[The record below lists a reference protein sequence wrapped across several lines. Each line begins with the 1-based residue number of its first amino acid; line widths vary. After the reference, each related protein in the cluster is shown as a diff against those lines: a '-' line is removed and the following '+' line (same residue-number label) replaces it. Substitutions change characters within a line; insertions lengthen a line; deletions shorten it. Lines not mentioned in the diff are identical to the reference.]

1 MKRNK
6 VSVNYIYNMLYQ
18 VLTFLTP
25 IITAPLLAR
34 TLGST
39 NLGIYDYTYTIVNW
53 FTIVGMLGISTYGN
67 REIAKASATNDKN
80 VVSKKF
86 SEIFTLQM
94 VSVLISF
101 TIFILLILLTNFR
114 YKTIFIIQGLLIFSS
129 AFEISW
135 FYAGMQDF
143 KKVSIRNMILK
154 LITVI
159 GIVLL
164 IHSDK
169 DLILY
174 TSFLAVLSVIN
185 SLILFYKIGDYV
197 NYKKPTIK
205 EFASHI
211 KGSIALFI
219 PQIATTIYS
228 VFGRTLIGM
237 LYTDIN
243 EVAFYNYA
251 YRFTTMIL
259 YIVTTIGTVMLPRV
273 VQIRNEDN
281 DEEAKR
287 ITNKTLKVALLL
299 SIPLAIGFSTVAPFF
314 IPWFLTENFSRV
326 STIICFLAPTIV
338 FISITNVL
346 GTQYLIPFEKTSKYT
361 ISVVSGCF
369 ISLLL
374 NFILI
379 RPFGGIGAAIT
390 TAITEFAVFVIQYC
404 FVRKSFNFEGTL
416 KKFFKYL
423 LAASIMGVVIVLIG
437 VALGVGFITNVIQV
451 LVGIIIYALF
461 LYFTKDD
468 IYQFLFDK
476 FKDLILSKIT
486 RKIKK
491 TIE

>member
-67 REIAKASATNDKN
+67 REIAKASATNDRN
-80 VVSKKF
+80 IVSKKF

-101 TIFILLILLTNFR
+101 TIFALLILLTNFQ

-154 LITVI
+154 LITVV
-159 GIVLL
+159 GIILL
-164 IHSDK
+164 IHDDS

-174 TSFLAVLSVIN
+174 TSFLAILSVFN
-185 SLILFYKIGDYV
+185 SLILFYKISDYV
-197 NYKKPTIK
+197 DYKKPTIK
-205 EFASHI
+205 EFCSHI

-251 YRFTTMIL
+251 YRFDTMVL
-259 YIVTTIGTVMLPRV
+259 YIVTTIGTVMLPKV
-273 VQIRNEDN
+273 VQIRSEGN

-287 ITNKTLKVALLL
+287 ITNKTLKVAFLL
-299 SIPLAIGFSTVAPFF
+299 SLPLAIGFATVSPYF
-314 IPWFLTENFSRV
+314 IPWFLTESFSRV

-369 ISLLL
+369 ISLLF
-374 NFILI
+374 NFLLI
-379 RPFGGIGAAIT
+379 KPLGGVGAAIT
-390 TAITEFAVFVIQYC
+390 TTITEFAVFVIQYC
-404 FVRKSFNFEGTL
+404 FVRKSFNFDGIL

-423 LAASIMGVVIVLIG
+423 FTASVMGVVIVLIG
-437 VALGVGFITNVIQV
+437 TALGVGLITNILQVIVGV
-451 LVGIIIYALF
+451 LLYAII
-461 LYFTKDD
+461 LYITKDD
-468 IYQFLFDK
+468 IFQFIFDK
-476 FKDLILSKIT
+476 FKDLIFSKIHLGH
-486 RKIKK
+486 
-491 TIE
+491 

>member
-53 FTIVGMLGISTYGN
+53 FIIFGMFGISIYGN
-67 REIAKASATNDKN
+67 REIAKATATNDKK

-94 VSVLISF
+94 ISVSISF
-101 TIFILLILLTNFR
+101 VIFMLLILLTNFD
-114 YKTIFIIQGLLIFSS
+114 YKNIFIIQGILILSG

-154 LITVI
+154 LITVL
-159 GIVLL
+159 GIVFF
-164 IHSDK
+164 IHSAN

-174 TSFLAVLSVIN
+174 TVFMAVVSVIN
-185 SLILFYKIGDYV
+185 SLLLFYKISDYV
-197 NYKKPTIK
+197 NYKRPTLK
-205 EFASHI
+205 EAFAHF

-251 YRFTTMIL
+251 YRFTTMVL

-273 VQIRNEDN
+273 VQIRSEGN
-281 DEEAKR
+281 DDEAKKL
-287 ITNKTLKVALLL
+287 TNKTLKVALLL
-299 SIPLAIGFSTVAPFF
+299 SLPLSIGFATVSPFF
-314 IPWFLTENFSRV
+314 IPWFLTEDFTRV
-326 STIICFLAPTIV
+326 GYIICFLAPTIV

-361 ISVVSGCF
+361 ISVISGCL
-369 ISLLL
+369 ISLLF

-379 RPFGGIGAAIT
+379 KPLGGIGAAV
-390 TAITEFAVFVIQYC
+390 TASLTEFSVFVIQYC
-404 FVRKSFNFEGTL
+404 FVRKTFNFNGVL

-423 LAASIMGVVIVLIG
+423 FIASIMGIIVVLIG
-437 VALGVGFITNVIQV
+437 LALGVGLITNILQV
-451 LVGIIIYALF
+451 LAGVVVYVFLLYISKDNIFEFLFNQIKELF
-461 LYFTKDD
+461 LK
-468 IYQFLFDK
+468 K
-476 FKDLILSKIT
+476 
-486 RKIKK
+486 RK
-491 TIE
+491 TSQ

>member
-53 FTIVGMLGISTYGN
+53 FIIFGMFGISIYGN
-67 REIAKASATNDKN
+67 REIAKATATNDKK

-94 VSVLISF
+94 ISVSISF
-101 TIFILLILLTNFR
+101 VIFMLLILLTNFD
-114 YKTIFIIQGLLIFSS
+114 YKNIFIIQGILILSG

-154 LITVI
+154 LITVL
-159 GIVLL
+159 GIVFF
-164 IHSDK
+164 IHSAN

-174 TSFLAVLSVIN
+174 TVFMAVVSVIN
-185 SLILFYKIGDYV
+185 SLLLFYKISDYV
-197 NYKKPTIK
+197 NYKRPTLK
-205 EFASHI
+205 EAFAHF

-251 YRFTTMIL
+251 YRFTTMVL

-273 VQIRNEDN
+273 VQIRSEGN
-281 DEEAKR
+281 DDEAKKL
-287 ITNKTLKVALLL
+287 TNKTLKVALLL
-299 SIPLAIGFSTVAPFF
+299 SLPLSIGFATVSPFF
-314 IPWFLTENFSRV
+314 IPWFLTEDFTRV
-326 STIICFLAPTIV
+326 GYIICFLAPTIV

-361 ISVVSGCF
+361 ISVISGCL
-369 ISLLL
+369 ISLLF

-379 RPFGGIGAAIT
+379 KPLGGIGAAV
-390 TAITEFAVFVIQYC
+390 TASLTEFSVFVIQYC
-404 FVRKSFNFEGTL
+404 FVRKTFNFNGVL

-423 LAASIMGVVIVLIG
+423 FIASIMGIIVVLIG
-437 VALGVGFITNVIQV
+437 LALGVGLITNILQV
-451 LVGIIIYALF
+451 LAGVAVYAF
-461 LYFTKDD
+461 LLYISKDD
-468 IYQFLFDK
+468 IFEFLFNQIK
-476 FKDLILSKIT
+476 ELFLKK
-486 RKIKK
+486 RK
-491 TIE
+491 TSQ

>member
-67 REIAKASATNDKN
+67 REIAKASATNDRN
-80 VVSKKF
+80 IVSKKF

-101 TIFILLILLTNFR
+101 TIFALLILLTNFQ

-154 LITVI
+154 LITVV
-159 GIVLL
+159 GIILL
-164 IHSDK
+164 IHDDS

-174 TSFLAVLSVIN
+174 TSFLAILSVFN
-185 SLILFYKIGDYV
+185 SLILFYKISDYV
-197 NYKKPTIK
+197 DYKKPTIK
-205 EFASHI
+205 EFCSHI

-251 YRFTTMIL
+251 YRFDTMVL
-259 YIVTTIGTVMLPRV
+259 YIVTTIGTVMLPKV
-273 VQIRNEDN
+273 VQIRSEGN

-287 ITNKTLKVALLL
+287 ITNKTLKVAFLL
-299 SIPLAIGFSTVAPFF
+299 SLPLAIGFATVSPYF
-314 IPWFLTENFSRV
+314 IPWFLTESFSRV

-369 ISLLL
+369 ISLLF
-374 NFILI
+374 NFLLI
-379 RPFGGIGAAIT
+379 KPLGGVGAAIT
-390 TAITEFAVFVIQYC
+390 TTITEFAVFVIQYC
-404 FVRKSFNFEGTL
+404 FVRKSFNFDGIL

-423 LAASIMGVVIVLIG
+423 FTASVMGVVIVLIG
-437 VALGVGFITNVIQV
+437 IALGVGLITNILQVIVGV
-451 LVGIIIYALF
+451 LLYAII
-461 LYFTKDD
+461 LYITKDD
-468 IYQFLFDK
+468 IFQFIFDK
-476 FKDLILSKIT
+476 FKDLIFSKIHLGH
-486 RKIKK
+486 
-491 TIE
+491 

>member
-67 REIAKASATNDKN
+67 REIAKASATNDRN
-80 VVSKKF
+80 IVSKKF

-101 TIFILLILLTNFR
+101 TIFALLILLTNFQ

-154 LITVI
+154 LITVV
-159 GIVLL
+159 GIILL
-164 IHSDK
+164 IHDDS

-174 TSFLAVLSVIN
+174 TSFLAILSVFN
-185 SLILFYKIGDYV
+185 SLILFYKISDYV
-197 NYKKPTIK
+197 DYKKPTIK
-205 EFASHI
+205 EFCSHI

-251 YRFTTMIL
+251 YRFDTMVL
-259 YIVTTIGTVMLPRV
+259 YIVTTIGTVMLPKV
-273 VQIRNEDN
+273 VQIRSEGN

-287 ITNKTLKVALLL
+287 ITNKTLKVAFLL
-299 SIPLAIGFSTVAPFF
+299 SLPLAIGFATVSPYF
-314 IPWFLTENFSRV
+314 IPWFLTESFSRV

-369 ISLLL
+369 ISLLF
-374 NFILI
+374 NFLLI
-379 RPFGGIGAAIT
+379 KPLGGVGAAIT
-390 TAITEFAVFVIQYC
+390 TTITEFAVFVIQYC
-404 FVRKSFNFEGTL
+404 FVRKSFNFDGIL

-423 LAASIMGVVIVLIG
+423 FTAFVMGVVIVLIG
-437 VALGVGFITNVIQV
+437 TALGVGLITNILQVIVGV
-451 LVGIIIYALF
+451 LLYAII
-461 LYFTKDD
+461 LYITKDD
-468 IYQFLFDK
+468 IFQFIFDK
-476 FKDLILSKIT
+476 FKDLIFSKIHLGH
-486 RKIKK
+486 
-491 TIE
+491 

>member
-53 FTIVGMLGISTYGN
+53 FIIFGMFGISIYGN
-67 REIAKASATNDKN
+67 REIAKATATNDKK

-94 VSVLISF
+94 ISVSISF
-101 TIFILLILLTNFR
+101 VIFMLLILLTNFD
-114 YKTIFIIQGLLIFSS
+114 YKNIFIIQGILILSG

-154 LITVI
+154 LITVL
-159 GIVLL
+159 GIVFF
-164 IHSDK
+164 IHSAN

-174 TSFLAVLSVIN
+174 TVFMAVVSVIN
-185 SLILFYKIGDYV
+185 SLLLFYKISDYV
-197 NYKKPTIK
+197 NYKRPTLK
-205 EFASHI
+205 EAFAHF

-251 YRFTTMIL
+251 YRFTTMVL

-273 VQIRNEDN
+273 VQIRSEGN
-281 DEEAKR
+281 DDEAKKL
-287 ITNKTLKVALLL
+287 TNKTLKVALLL
-299 SIPLAIGFSTVAPFF
+299 SLPLSIGFATVSPFF
-314 IPWFLTENFSRV
+314 IPWFLTEDFTRV
-326 STIICFLAPTIV
+326 GYIICFLAPTIV

-361 ISVVSGCF
+361 ISVISGCL
-369 ISLLL
+369 ISLLF

-379 RPFGGIGAAIT
+379 KPLGGIGAAV
-390 TAITEFAVFVIQYC
+390 TASLTEFSVFVIQYC
-404 FVRKSFNFEGTL
+404 FVRKTFNFNGVL

-423 LAASIMGVVIVLIG
+423 FIASIMGIIVVLIG
-437 VALGVGFITNVIQV
+437 LALGVGLITNILQV
-451 LVGIIIYALF
+451 LAGVAIYAF
-461 LYFTKDD
+461 LLYISKDD
-468 IYQFLFDK
+468 IFEFLFNQIK
-476 FKDLILSKIT
+476 ELFLKK
-486 RKIKK
+486 RK
-491 TIE
+491 TSQ

>member
-67 REIAKASATNDKN
+67 REIAKASATNDRN
-80 VVSKKF
+80 IVSKKF

-101 TIFILLILLTNFR
+101 TIFALLILLTNFQ

-154 LITVI
+154 LITVV
-159 GIVLL
+159 GIILL
-164 IHSDK
+164 IHDDS

-174 TSFLAVLSVIN
+174 TSFLAILSVFN
-185 SLILFYKIGDYV
+185 SLILFYKISDYV
-197 NYKKPTIK
+197 DYKKPTIK
-205 EFASHI
+205 EFCSHI

-251 YRFTTMIL
+251 YRFDTMVL
-259 YIVTTIGTVMLPRV
+259 YIVTTIGTVMLPKV
-273 VQIRNEDN
+273 VQIRSEGN

-287 ITNKTLKVALLL
+287 ITNKTLKVAFLL
-299 SIPLAIGFSTVAPFF
+299 SLPLAIGFATVSPYF
-314 IPWFLTENFSRV
+314 IPWFLTESFSRV

-369 ISLLL
+369 ISLLF
-374 NFILI
+374 NFLLI
-379 RPFGGIGAAIT
+379 KPLGGVGAAIT
-390 TAITEFAVFVIQYC
+390 TTITEFAVFVIQYC
-404 FVRKSFNFEGTL
+404 FVRKSFNFDGIL

-423 LAASIMGVVIVLIG
+423 FTASVMGVVIVLIG
-437 VALGVGFITNVIQV
+437 IAFGVGLITNILQVIVGV
-451 LVGIIIYALF
+451 LLYAII
-461 LYFTKDD
+461 LYITKDD
-468 IYQFLFDK
+468 IFQFIFDK
-476 FKDLILSKIT
+476 FKDLIFSKIHLGH
-486 RKIKK
+486 
-491 TIE
+491 

>member
-67 REIAKASATNDKN
+67 REIAKASATNDRN
-80 VVSKKF
+80 IVSKKF

-101 TIFILLILLTNFR
+101 TIFALLILLTNFQ

-154 LITVI
+154 LITVV
-159 GIVLL
+159 GIILL
-164 IHSDK
+164 IHDDS

-174 TSFLAVLSVIN
+174 TSFLAILSVFN
-185 SLILFYKIGDYV
+185 SLILFYKISDYV
-197 NYKKPTIK
+197 DYKKPTIK
-205 EFASHI
+205 EFCSHI

-251 YRFTTMIL
+251 YRFDTMVL
-259 YIVTTIGTVMLPRV
+259 YIVTTIGTVMLPKV
-273 VQIRNEDN
+273 VQIRSEGN

-287 ITNKTLKVALLL
+287 ITNKTLKVAFLL
-299 SIPLAIGFSTVAPFF
+299 SLPLAIA
-314 IPWFLTENFSRV
+314 
-326 STIICFLAPTIV
+326 
-338 FISITNVL
+338 
-346 GTQYLIPFEKTSKYT
+346 SKYT

-369 ISLLL
+369 ISLLF
-374 NFILI
+374 NFLLI
-379 RPFGGIGAAIT
+379 KPLGGVGAAIT
-390 TAITEFAVFVIQYC
+390 TTITEFAVFVIQYC
-404 FVRKSFNFEGTL
+404 FVRKSFNFDGIL

-423 LAASIMGVVIVLIG
+423 FTASVMGVVIVLIG
-437 VALGVGFITNVIQV
+437 TALGVGLITNILQVIVGV
-451 LVGIIIYALF
+451 LLYAII
-461 LYFTKDD
+461 LYITKDD
-468 IYQFLFDK
+468 IFQFIFDK
-476 FKDLILSKIT
+476 FKDLIFSKIHLGH
-486 RKIKK
+486 
-491 TIE
+491 

>member
-53 FTIVGMLGISTYGN
+53 FIIFGMFGISIYGN
-67 REIAKASATNDKN
+67 REIAKATATNDKK

-94 VSVLISF
+94 ISVSISF
-101 TIFILLILLTNFR
+101 VIFMLLILLTNFD
-114 YKTIFIIQGLLIFSS
+114 YKNIFIIQGILILSG

-154 LITVI
+154 LITVL
-159 GIVLL
+159 GIVFF
-164 IHSDK
+164 IHSAN

-174 TSFLAVLSVIN
+174 TVFMAVVSVIN
-185 SLILFYKIGDYV
+185 SLLLFYKISDYV
-197 NYKKPTIK
+197 NYKRPTLK
-205 EFASHI
+205 EAFAHF

-251 YRFTTMIL
+251 YRFTTMVL

-273 VQIRNEDN
+273 VQIRSEGN
-281 DEEAKR
+281 DDEAKKL
-287 ITNKTLKVALLL
+287 TNKTLKVSLLL
-299 SIPLAIGFSTVAPFF
+299 SLPLSIGFATVSPFF
-314 IPWFLTENFSRV
+314 IPWFLTEDFTRV
-326 STIICFLAPTIV
+326 GYIICFLAPTIV

-361 ISVVSGCF
+361 ISVISGCL
-369 ISLLL
+369 ISLLF

-379 RPFGGIGAAIT
+379 KPLGGIGAAV
-390 TAITEFAVFVIQYC
+390 TASLTEFSVFVIQYC
-404 FVRKSFNFEGTL
+404 FVRKTFNFNGVL

-423 LAASIMGVVIVLIG
+423 FIASIMGIIVILIG
-437 VALGVGFITNVIQV
+437 LALGVGLITNILQV
-451 LVGIIIYALF
+451 LAGVAVYAF
-461 LYFTKDD
+461 LLYISKDD
-468 IYQFLFDK
+468 IFEFLFNQIK
-476 FKDLILSKIT
+476 ELFLKK
-486 RKIKK
+486 RK
-491 TIE
+491 TSQ

>member
-67 REIAKASATNDKN
+67 REIAKASATNDRKI
-80 VVSKKF
+80 VSKKF

-94 VSVLISF
+94 TSVLLSF
-101 TIFILLILLTNFR
+101 VVFILLILFTNFQ

-154 LITVI
+154 LVTVL
-159 GIVLL
+159 GIIFL
-164 IHSDK
+164 IHDDN

-174 TSFLAVLSVIN
+174 TAFLAILSVFN

-197 NYKKPTIK
+197 DYKRPTVK
-205 EFASHI
+205 EFCSHL

-251 YRFTTMIL
+251 YRFDTMIL

-273 VQIRNEDN
+273 VQIRNEGN
-281 DEEAKR
+281 DEEAKN

-299 SIPLAIGFSTVAPFF
+299 SLPLSIGFATVAPYF
-314 IPWFLTENFSRV
+314 IPWFLTDSFSRV

-338 FISITNVL
+338 FVSITNVL
-346 GTQYLIPFEKTSKYT
+346 GAQYLIPFEKTSKYT

-369 ISLLL
+369 ISLLF

-379 RPFGGIGAAIT
+379 RPLGGIGAAIT
-390 TAITEFAVFVIQYC
+390 ATITEFAVFVIQYC
-404 FVRKSFNFEGTL
+404 FVRKSFNFNGIL
-416 KKFFKYL
+416 RKFFKYL
-423 LAASIMGVVIVLIG
+423 LIAGLMGVVIVLIG
-437 VALGVGFITNVIQV
+437 NTLGVGLVTNILQVVVGVI
-451 LVGIIIYALF
+451 LYATI
-461 LYFTKDD
+461 LYITKDD
-468 IYQFLFDK
+468 IFQFLFNK
-476 FKDLILSKIT
+476 FKDLIANKI
-486 RKIKK
+486 KIKK
-491 TIE
+491 KS

>member
-53 FTIVGMLGISTYGN
+53 FIIFGMFGISIYGN
-67 REIAKASATNDKN
+67 REIAKATATNDKK

-94 VSVLISF
+94 ISVSISF
-101 TIFILLILLTNFR
+101 VIFMLLILLTNFD
-114 YKTIFIIQGLLIFSS
+114 YKNIFIIQGILILSG

-154 LITVI
+154 LITVL
-159 GIVLL
+159 GIVFF
-164 IHSDK
+164 IHSAN

-174 TSFLAVLSVIN
+174 TVFMAVVSVIN
-185 SLILFYKIGDYV
+185 SLLLFYKISDYV
-197 NYKKPTIK
+197 NYKRPTLK
-205 EFASHI
+205 EAFAHF

-251 YRFTTMIL
+251 YRFTTMVL

-273 VQIRNEDN
+273 VQIRSEGN
-281 DEEAKR
+281 DDEAKKL
-287 ITNKTLKVALLL
+287 TNKTLKVALLL
-299 SIPLAIGFSTVAPFF
+299 SLPLSIGFATVSPFF
-314 IPWFLTENFSRV
+314 IPWFLTEDFTRV
-326 STIICFLAPTIV
+326 GYIICFLAPTIV

-361 ISVVSGCF
+361 ISVISGCL
-369 ISLLL
+369 ISLLF

-379 RPFGGIGAAIT
+379 KPLGGIGAAV
-390 TAITEFAVFVIQYC
+390 TASLTEFSVFVIQYC
-404 FVRKSFNFEGTL
+404 FVRKTFNFNGVL

-423 LAASIMGVVIVLIG
+423 FIASIMGIIVVLIG
-437 VALGVGFITNVIQV
+437 LALGVGLITNILQV
-451 LVGIIIYALF
+451 LAGVAVYAF
-461 LYFTKDD
+461 ILYISKDD
-468 IYQFLFDK
+468 IFEFLFNQIK
-476 FKDLILSKIT
+476 ELFLKK
-486 RKIKK
+486 RK
-491 TIE
+491 TSQ

>member
-1 MKRNK
+1 MKRNR

-53 FTIVGMLGISTYGN
+53 FIIVGMLGISTYGN
-67 REIAKASATNDKN
+67 REIAKASATNDKK

-94 VSVLISF
+94 VNVLISF
-101 TIFILLILLTNFR
+101 IIFILLILLTNFQ

-164 IHSDK
+164 IHDDN

-197 NYKKPTIK
+197 HYKRPTVK
-205 EFASHI
+205 EFCSHI

-273 VQIRNEDN
+273 VQIRNEGN
-281 DEEAKR
+281 DEEAKN

-299 SIPLAIGFSTVAPFF
+299 SLPLSIGFATVSPYF
-314 IPWFLTENFSRV
+314 IPWFLTDSFSRV
-326 STIICFLAPTIV
+326 STIIAFLAPSIV

-379 RPFGGIGAAIT
+379 KPLGGIGAAIT
-390 TAITEFAVFVIQYC
+390 TSITEFAVFVIQYF
-404 FVRKSFNFEGTL
+404 FVRKSFNFDRIL
-416 KKFFKYL
+416 QKFFRYL
-423 LAASIMGVVIVLIG
+423 LIASLMGVVIVLIG
-437 VALGVGFITNVIQV
+437 NALGVGLITNILQFI
-451 LVGIIIYALF
+451 VGVIIYF
-461 LYFTKDD
+461 IILYIIKDD
-468 IYQFLFDK
+468 IFQFLFNK
-476 FKDLILSKIT
+476 FKDLILSKI
-486 RKIKK
+486 KIKNGN
-491 TIE
+491 

>member
-53 FTIVGMLGISTYGN
+53 FIIFGMFGISIYGN
-67 REIAKASATNDKN
+67 REIAKATATNDKK

-94 VSVLISF
+94 ISVSISF
-101 TIFILLILLTNFR
+101 VIFMLLILLTNFD
-114 YKTIFIIQGLLIFSS
+114 YKNIFIIQGILILSG

-154 LITVI
+154 LITVL
-159 GIVLL
+159 GIVFF
-164 IHSDK
+164 IHSAN

-174 TSFLAVLSVIN
+174 TVFMAVVSVIN
-185 SLILFYKIGDYV
+185 SLLLFYKISDYV
-197 NYKKPTIK
+197 NYKRPTLK
-205 EFASHI
+205 EAFAHF

-251 YRFTTMIL
+251 YRFTTMVL

-273 VQIRNEDN
+273 VQIRSEGN
-281 DEEAKR
+281 DDEAKKL
-287 ITNKTLKVALLL
+287 TNKTLKVALLL
-299 SIPLAIGFSTVAPFF
+299 SLPLSIGFATVSPFF
-314 IPWFLTENFSRV
+314 IPWFLTEDFTRV
-326 STIICFLAPTIV
+326 GYIICFLAPTIV

-361 ISVVSGCF
+361 ISVISGCL
-369 ISLLL
+369 ISLLF

-379 RPFGGIGAAIT
+379 KPLGGIGAAV
-390 TAITEFAVFVIQYC
+390 TASLTEFSVFVIQYC
-404 FVRKSFNFEGTL
+404 FVRKTFNFNGVL

-423 LAASIMGVVIVLIG
+423 FIASIMGIIVVLIG
-437 VALGVGFITNVIQV
+437 LALGVGLITNILQV
-451 LVGIIIYALF
+451 LAGVALYEF
-461 LYFTKDD
+461 LLYISKDD
-468 IYQFLFDK
+468 IFDFLFNQIK
-476 FKDLILSKIT
+476 ELFLKK
-486 RKIKK
+486 RK
-491 TIE
+491 TSQ

>member
-67 REIAKASATNDKN
+67 REIAKASATNDRN
-80 VVSKKF
+80 IVSKKF

-101 TIFILLILLTNFR
+101 TIFALLILLTNFQ

-154 LITVI
+154 LITVV
-159 GIVLL
+159 GIILL
-164 IHSDK
+164 IHDDS

-174 TSFLAVLSVIN
+174 TSFLAILSVFN
-185 SLILFYKIGDYV
+185 SLILFYKISDYV
-197 NYKKPTIK
+197 DYKKPTIK
-205 EFASHI
+205 EFCSHI

-251 YRFTTMIL
+251 YRFDTMVL
-259 YIVTTIGTVMLPRV
+259 YIVTTIGTVMLPKV
-273 VQIRNEDN
+273 VQIRSEGS

-287 ITNKTLKVALLL
+287 ITNKTLKVAFLL
-299 SIPLAIGFSTVAPFF
+299 SLPLAIGFATVSPYF
-314 IPWFLTENFSRV
+314 IPWFLTESFSRV

-369 ISLLL
+369 ISLLF
-374 NFILI
+374 NFLLI
-379 RPFGGIGAAIT
+379 KPLGGVGAAIT
-390 TAITEFAVFVIQYC
+390 TTITEFAVFVIQYC
-404 FVRKSFNFEGTL
+404 FVRKSFNFDGIL

-423 LAASIMGVVIVLIG
+423 FTASVMGVVILLIG
-437 VALGVGFITNVIQV
+437 IALGVGLITNILQVIVGV
-451 LVGIIIYALF
+451 LLYAII
-461 LYFTKDD
+461 LYITKDD
-468 IYQFLFDK
+468 IFQFIFDK
-476 FKDLILSKIT
+476 FKDLIFSKIHLGH
-486 RKIKK
+486 
-491 TIE
+491 

>member
-53 FTIVGMLGISTYGN
+53 FIIFGMFGISIYGN
-67 REIAKASATNDKN
+67 REIAKATATNDKK

-94 VSVLISF
+94 ISVSISF
-101 TIFILLILLTNFR
+101 VIFMLLILLTNFD
-114 YKTIFIIQGLLIFSS
+114 YKNIFIIQGILILSG

-154 LITVI
+154 LITVL
-159 GIVLL
+159 GIVFF
-164 IHSDK
+164 IHSAN

-174 TSFLAVLSVIN
+174 TVFMAVVSVIN
-185 SLILFYKIGDYV
+185 SLLLFYKISDYV
-197 NYKKPTIK
+197 NYKRPTLK
-205 EFASHI
+205 EAFAHF

-251 YRFTTMIL
+251 YRFTTMVL

-273 VQIRNEDN
+273 VQIRSEGN
-281 DEEAKR
+281 DDEAKKL
-287 ITNKTLKVALLL
+287 TNKTLKVSLLL
-299 SIPLAIGFSTVAPFF
+299 SLPLSIGFATVSPFF
-314 IPWFLTENFSRV
+314 IPWFLTEDFTRV
-326 STIICFLAPTIV
+326 GYIICFLAPTIV
-338 FISITNVL
+338 FILITNVL
-346 GTQYLIPFEKTSKYT
+346 VTQYLIPFEKTSKYT
-361 ISVVSGCF
+361 ISVISGCL
-369 ISLLL
+369 ISLLF

-379 RPFGGIGAAIT
+379 KPLGGIGAAV
-390 TAITEFAVFVIQYC
+390 TASLTEFSVFVIQYC
-404 FVRKSFNFEGTL
+404 FVRKTFNFNGVL

-423 LAASIMGVVIVLIG
+423 FIASIMGIIVILIG
-437 VALGVGFITNVIQV
+437 LALGVGLITNILQV
-451 LVGIIIYALF
+451 LAGVAVYAF
-461 LYFTKDD
+461 LLYISKDD
-468 IYQFLFDK
+468 IFEFLFNQIK
-476 FKDLILSKIT
+476 ELFLKK
-486 RKIKK
+486 RK
-491 TIE
+491 TSQ